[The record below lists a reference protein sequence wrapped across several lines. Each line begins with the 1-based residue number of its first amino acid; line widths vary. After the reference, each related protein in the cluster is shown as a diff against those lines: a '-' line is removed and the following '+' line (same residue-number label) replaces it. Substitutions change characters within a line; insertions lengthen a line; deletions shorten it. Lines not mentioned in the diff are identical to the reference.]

1 MTGALAA
8 VATLAQSQSAPSI
21 AIELT
26 PHNSV
31 PQNTAIT
38 GTVTLRGLD
47 PTEYS
52 SVTFRWDATQFGRVG
67 FPIADDC
74 LGDSINTDL
83 SIEVDSA
90 TETITMSV
98 FKECSLDV
106 YAYYNLTLTLSKADP
121 NVQGGKVE
129 LATTTTQ
136 FSMSRYLE
144 AGVPTATPPNADSV
158 AWLDPDPTTL
168 GISVHG
174 EWHKFHVRA
183 DVTKYTQDH
192 LGLWHLATSTISLL
206 RMAKWPRESPL
217 PSAAQKGKTVTSST
231 GGVR

>member
-1 MTGALAA
+1 MTGALTA

-144 AGVPTATPPNADSV
+144 AGVPTSTPPNADSV
-158 AWLDPDPTTL
+158 AWLDPDPATQGMT
-168 GISVHG
+168 VHG

-183 DVTKYTQDH
+183 DVTKYTKDH
-192 LGLWHLATSTISLL
+192 LGLWHLATSTIYLL
-206 RMAKWPRESPL
+206 RTAK
-217 PSAAQKGKTVTSST
+217 
-231 GGVR
+231 